1 MNEAHEAIYR
11 RLAEHLDTLPDGYPP
26 STSGAELRVLE
37 RLFTPEEAELAV
49 HLTLDR
55 ETARTIGARAGLSVE
70 EAAPRL
76 DGMARKG
83 LILSVEREGGP
94 TLYQAVP
101 FVVGIFEFQVNDLT
115 PELLSDLVEYAESR
129 GDAFPRVKS
138 IPQLRTVPIG
148 VSLESHIEALPYE
161 RVGELVRAHDRF
173 AVANCLCRTIAR
185 MAGTACDAP
194 LETCLF
200 FGDWADYYVNTGRG
214 RRIEREEV
222 FRLLEQANEANLV
235 LQSSNSKEACVI
247 CCCCG
252 CCCGVL
258 TPLKALENPADEVA
272 SAYRA
277 EYDES
282 ACVGCHRCLSR
293 CQMDAISRDGDRI
306 SLASNRCIGCGLCV
320 ATCPSGAL
328 RLVRRE
334 GADDAPPPDDVN
346 AMWRIMRNAL
356 ADESH
361 N

>member
-26 STSGAELRVLE
+26 STSGAELRALE

-55 ETARTIGARAGLSVE
+55 ETAQTIGPRAGLSVE

-83 LILSVEREGGP
+83 LILSIEREGEP

-115 PELLSDLVEYAESR
+115 PEFLSDLVEYAETR
-129 GDAFPRVKS
+129 GDFPKVKS
-138 IPQLRTVPIG
+138 IPQLRTVPVR
-148 VSLESHIEALPYE
+148 VSLESHSEALPYE
-161 RVGELVRAHDRF
+161 RVEELVRTHDRF
-173 AVANCLCRTIAR
+173 AVANCLCRTIAG

-200 FGDWADYYVNTGRG
+200 FGDWADFYVNTGRG

-235 LQSSNSKEACVI
+235 LQSSNSKETSVI

-272 SAYRA
+272 SAYTA
-277 EYDES
+277 AYDES
-282 ACVGCHRCLSR
+282 ACVGCHKCLTR

-306 SLASNRCIGCGLCV
+306 TLASNRCIGCGLCV

-346 AMWRIMRNAL
+346 AMWRVMRVAQVGG
-356 ADESH
+356 SH
-361 N
+361 D